1 MAKIGYQRVST
12 AEQNLDRQADA
23 FAALGVERVFSDKA
37 SGKSADRPGLKAMLD
52 FVRQGDVLYV
62 ESISR
67 LARNVKDL
75 LDVVEKLEAK
85 GVQLVSAK
93 ENLDTQTPMGRCL
106 LQIMG
111 AMAEME
117 RASLLERQREGIQS
131 AKKRGKHLGRPKVQK
146 PADWDKVVAD
156 WMAGSITATDAIK
169 ALGVSRTTFYKLVKA
184 KAA

>member
-12 AEQNLDRQADA
+12 AEQNLDRQQDA
-23 FAALGVERVFSDKA
+23 FTALGVERVFSDKA

-52 FVRQGDVLYV
+52 FVRQGDVLHI

-67 LARNVKDL
+67 LGRNVRDL
-75 LDVVEKLEAK
+75 LDVVERLEVK

-106 LQIMG
+106 LQIMA

-117 RASLLERQREGIQS
+117 RAALLERQKEGIQS
-131 AKKRGKHLGRPKVQK
+131 AKRRGKHLGRPKVQK
-146 PADWDKVVAD
+146 PQDWDKVVAQ
-156 WMAGSITATDAIK
+156 WREGSITATAAIK
-169 ALGVSRTTFYKLVKA
+169 ALGVSRTTFYKLLK

>member
-12 AEQNLDRQADA
+12 AEQNLDRQQDA
-23 FAALGVERVFSDKA
+23 FTVLGVERIFSDKA
-37 SGKSADRPGLKAMLD
+37 SGKSTDRPGLKAMLD
-52 FVRQGDVLYV
+52 FVRQGDVLHV

-67 LARNVKDL
+67 LARNVRDL
-75 LDVVEKLEAK
+75 LDVVERLEAK

-106 LQIMG
+106 LQIMA

-117 RASLLERQREGIQS
+117 RAALLERQKEGIQA
-131 AKKRGKHLGRPKVQK
+131 AKRRGKHLGRPKVQK
-146 PADWDKVVAD
+146 PQDWDKVVSD
-156 WMAGSITATDAIK
+156 WKAGSITATAAIK
-169 ALGVSRTTFYKLVKA
+169 ALGVSRTTFYKLLK

>member
-1 MAKIGYQRVST
+1 MASIGYQRVST
-12 AEQNLDRQADA
+12 QEQNLDRQADA
-23 FAALGVERVFSDKA
+23 FAALSVERVFSDKA

-67 LARNVKDL
+67 LARNVRDL
-75 LDVVEKLEAK
+75 LDVVERLEAK
-85 GVQLVSAK
+85 GVQLVSSK

-106 LQIMG
+106 LQIMA

-117 RASLLERQREGIQS
+117 RAALLERQREGIQS
-131 AKKRGKHLGRPKVQK
+131 AKRRGKHLGRPKVQV
-146 PADWDKVVAD
+146 PADWDKVVSQWHEGA
-156 WMAGSITATDAIK
+156 ITATAAIK
-169 ALGVSRTTFYKLVKA
+169 ALGVSRTTFYKLLK